1 MDNRIFLNGIIG
13 IIGII
18 DELPGSYKE
27 YPAKFN
33 GLVKGK
39 HS

>member
-1 MDNRIFLNGIIG
+1 MDNRIFLNGT
-13 IIGII
+13 II